1 MTRQIEAE
9 KRLEEQKQKQKIF
22 ELQKREIISLK
33 NTSKDYNRERA
44 KRKHDYQIEK
54 MQEKLEMDKL
64 RHTAMVTERQNLKQ
78 IRVQAL
84 FESEIQREDIRNAL
98 YHMSVW
104 NTFDPKIIQSIV
116 GENPNASNSR
126 MH

>member
-1 MTRQIEAE
+1 M
-9 KRLEEQKQKQKIF
+9 
-22 ELQKREIISLK
+22 QKREIISLK
-33 NTSKDYNRERA
+33 NISKDYNRERA

-84 FESEIQREDIRNAL
+84 FESEI
-98 YHMSVW
+98 
-104 NTFDPKIIQSIV
+104 
-116 GENPNASNSR
+116 
-126 MH
+126 